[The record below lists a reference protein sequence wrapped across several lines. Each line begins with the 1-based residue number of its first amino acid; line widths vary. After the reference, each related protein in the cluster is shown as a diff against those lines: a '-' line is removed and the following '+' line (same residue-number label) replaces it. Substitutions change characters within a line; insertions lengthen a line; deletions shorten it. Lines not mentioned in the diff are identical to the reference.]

1 MQECREDLPGSGAA
15 GSEDEDPARRSH
27 SVFSLFLFCFG
38 FSCSFLPLLVFLCYS
53 SLLCVSTVLCSTLS
67 VFPLFRLSHLLCVF
81 FSGSWPVRPLFFFCF
96 QSLTLS
102 VFLLSFSVSCVRFSS
117 APLWFSRSKS
127 PASSA
132 SFLLFFF

>member
-15 GSEDEDPARRSH
+15 GSEDEHPARRSH

-53 SLLCVSTVLCSTLS
+53 SLLCVSTVLCFTLS

-81 FSGSWPVRPLFFFCF
+81 FSGSWPVRPLFFFSSR
-96 QSLTLS
+96 SLSLFSCSRSPSPAFIFPLPLS
-102 VFLLSFSVSCVRFSS
+102 GFLVQNPLRLLPPSFS
-117 APLWFSRSKS
+117 
-127 PASSA
+127 
-132 SFLLFFF
+132 SFF